1 MNKLKSILG
10 LLLISTLNA
19 CLGSSVEVDD
29 KNEVVNV
36 TLSSGE
42 NNGSFSSTQG
52 SDFDLSSIFDE
63 VISSST
69 EILNSSSVMIS
80 SSSGLS
86 SSSWDGEF
94 NVLFRNFPIQ
104 KITSD
109 TTIQLTWETSAPA
122 FEVIL
127 SYKLTD
133 STRVAIDTL
142 QDAYTYDLDMS
153 FYSSLERI
161 RLEVEVLAA
170 GISSIDVT
178 GFFEIHS
185 GLTELTY
192 EASMK
197 SFFSNY
203 CIRCHGSSGGLNLE
217 TYTEITRDNRP
228 LYILNRT
235 SYIGDMPADELA
247 KPSKEELAK
256 LRDWIL
262 GGTPE

>member
-1 MNKLKSILG
+1 MKRLKSILG
-10 LLLISTLNA
+10 LLLISSLNA
-19 CLGSSVEVDD
+19 CLGSSVEADD

-36 TLSSGE
+36 TLSLSE
-42 NNGSFSSTQG
+42 NNGAFSSSAG
-52 SDFDLSSIFDE
+52 SGFGLSSIFEE

-69 EILNSSSVMIS
+69 EILKSSSEMIS
-80 SSSGLS
+80 SSS
-86 SSSWDGEF
+86 SSWNGEF

-104 KITSD
+104 KITPD
-109 TTIQLTWETSAPA
+109 TTIRLTWETSAPA
-122 FEVIL
+122 FQVIL

-142 QDAYTYDLDMS
+142 QNAYMYDLDMS
-153 FYSSLERI
+153 PYSSLERI

-170 GISSIDVT
+170 GKRSIDVT

-217 TYTEITRDNRP
+217 TYTQITRDNRP

-247 KPSKEELAK
+247 KPSKQELAK